1 ADQPVHPHLAQF
13 TGPALG
19 LYRGTQPPGT
29 LGIDKV
35 GETVVLIAQPEEQLA
50 GDEVDQAVLQ
60 RPGREAYPAVTAQAR
75 LAEDVTF
82 AEAVEQLAIGPVD
95 LHRATADIVQ
105 LVEGSVLVQNGG
117 ACLEVAHLGLA
128 GNIVESVF

>member
-1 ADQPVHPHLAQF
+1 M
-13 TGPALG
+13 
-19 LYRGTQPPGT
+19 
-29 LGIDKV
+29 
-35 GETVVLIAQPEEQLA
+35 LIAQPEEQLA
-50 GDEVDQAVLQ
+50 GDEVDQAVFQ

-105 LVEGSVLVQNGG
+105 LVEGSVIVQNGG
-117 ACLEVAHLGLA
+117 SCLEVANLSLA
-128 GNIVESVF
+128 RNIVQSFFRQLVKGREAAEVVADLDQFDLHGHLPARTLASV